1 VDHLDFAENSV
12 DAVFFVMG
20 YHDMYHVSPGWKIDD
35 KDLMGQIK
43 KALKPNGLMLVIDHS
58 APIGSKLEQ
67 TQNNHRID
75 EEFVKSSLKAF
86 GFEIV
91 KQSDLLRNPADSRKN
106 IVFDPSIRGKT
117 DRFVFVVKNVK

>member
-1 VDHLDFAENSV
+1 V

-75 EEFVKSSLKAF
+75 E
-86 GFEIV
+86 
-91 KQSDLLRNPADSRKN
+91 SDLLRNPADSRKN

>member
-1 VDHLDFAENSV
+1 V

-75 EEFVKSSLKAF
+75 DEEFVKSSLKAF